1 MGGILNSLIGY
12 VDSSIH
18 MLLGEYDFDLDQP
31 GSRFCQTIELKRAP
45 ALSLTNAMDFR
56 KFMHITL
63 KDEFIPIAAYK
74 ELFTKDATV
83 MDIVL
88 DPCSEDYHERERST
102 RTTSTGLFNDIK
114 NNYMSVIPR
123 ALCIEKWSDIYHLL
137 YGILFSCDM
146 SPLFFIGIDPHTSD
160 IAFCLNSSVYTS
172 DRLMEK
178 ALKNNI
184 PKLLEYAE
192 SEYECH
198 TFKMVVKDFSYMVK
212 SPQEPSSGSI
222 KEITHNAKAFMEFNR
237 TSIEN
242 DLQTR
247 LDV

>member
-12 VDSSIH
+12 VDSSMH
-18 MLLGEYDFDLDQP
+18 MLLGEYDSDQP
-31 GSRFCQTIELKRAP
+31 GSRLCQTMELKRAP

-63 KDEFIPIAAYK
+63 KDEFIPIAAYN
-74 ELFTKDATV
+74 ELFTNDATV

-88 DPCSEDYHERERST
+88 DPCSENYYEGRRSI

-114 NNYMSVIPR
+114 NKYMSVVPR
-123 ALCIEKWSDIYHLL
+123 ALCIENGLIYHLL

-160 IAFCLNSSVYTS
+160 IALCLNSFVYTS

-192 SEYECH
+192 SEYEC
-198 TFKMVVKDFSYMVK
+198 FKMVVKDFSYMVK

-222 KEITHNAKAFMEFNR
+222 KEITYNAKAFMEFNR

-242 DLQTR
+242 DLETR

>member
-18 MLLGEYDFDLDQP
+18 MLLGEYDSDQP
-31 GSRFCQTIELKRAP
+31 GSRHCQTMELKRTP

-56 KFMHITL
+56 KFMHITI
-63 KDEFIPIAAYK
+63 KDEFIPIAAYS

-88 DPCSEDYHERERST
+88 DPCSEKYLESRRYT
-102 RTTSTGLFNDIK
+102 KTTSTGLFNSIK
-114 NNYMSVIPR
+114 DNYMSVVPST
-123 ALCIEKWSDIYHLL
+123 LYIEQGLKYRLL

-146 SPLFFIGIDPHTSD
+146 SPLFFIGMDPHTSD
-160 IAFCLNSSVYTS
+160 IAFCLNSLVYTS
-172 DRLMEK
+172 DRLVEK
-178 ALKNNI
+178 ALKNNV

-192 SEYECH
+192 SEYENF
-198 TFKMVVKDFSYMVK
+198 TFKMVVKDFSYMVR
-212 SPQEPSSGSI
+212 SPREPSSSSI
-222 KEITHNAKAFMEFNR
+222 KEITSNAKAFMEFNR

>member
-18 MLLGEYDFDLDQP
+18 MLLGEYDSDKP
-31 GSRFCQTIELKRAP
+31 GSRFCQTMELKRSP

-56 KFMHITL
+56 KFMHITM
-63 KDEFIPIAAYK
+63 KDEFIPIAAYN

-88 DPCSEDYHERERST
+88 DPCSENYYEGRRSI

-123 ALCIEKWSDIYHLL
+123 ALCIENGLIYHLL

-160 IAFCLNSSVYTS
+160 IAFCLNSFVYTS

-192 SEYECH
+192 SEYEC
-198 TFKMVVKDFSYMVK
+198 KMVVKDFSYMVK

>member
-12 VDSSIH
+12 VDSSMH
-18 MLLGEYDFDLDQP
+18 MLLKEYDPDQP
-31 GSRFCQTIELKRAP
+31 GSRFCQTMELKRTP

-63 KDEFIPIAAYK
+63 KDEFIPIAAYN
-74 ELFTKDATV
+74 ELFTNDATV

-88 DPCSEDYHERERST
+88 DPCSENYYEGRRSI

-114 NNYMSVIPR
+114 NKYMSVVPR
-123 ALCIEKWSDIYHLL
+123 ALCIENGLIYHLL

-160 IAFCLNSSVYTS
+160 IALCLNSFVYTS

-192 SEYECH
+192 SEYEC
-198 TFKMVVKDFSYMVK
+198 FKMVVKDFSYMVK

-242 DLQTR
+242 DLETR

>member
-18 MLLGEYDFDLDQP
+18 MLLGEYDPDQP
-31 GSRFCQTIELKRAP
+31 GSRFCQTMELKRAP

-63 KDEFIPIAAYK
+63 KDEFIPVAAYK

-88 DPCSEDYHERERST
+88 DPCSENYYEGGRFI

-114 NNYMSVIPR
+114 NKYMSVVPR
-123 ALCIEKWSDIYHLL
+123 ALCIENGLIYHLL

-160 IAFCLNSSVYTS
+160 IAFCLNSFVYTS
-172 DRLMEK
+172 DRLVEK

-184 PKLLEYAE
+184 PKLLKYAE
-192 SEYECH
+192 LEYEC
-198 TFKMVVKDFSYMVK
+198 KMVVKDFSYMVK

>member
-18 MLLGEYDFDLDQP
+18 MLLGEYDSDQP
-31 GSRFCQTIELKRAP
+31 GSRFCQTMELKRAP

-63 KDEFIPIAAYK
+63 KDEFIPIAAYN

-88 DPCSEDYHERERST
+88 DPCSENYYEGGRSI
-102 RTTSTGLFNDIK
+102 RTTTTGLFNDIK
-114 NNYMSVIPR
+114 NKYMSVVPR
-123 ALCIEKWSDIYHLL
+123 ALCIENGLIYHLL

-160 IAFCLNSSVYTS
+160 IAFCLNSFVYTS

-192 SEYECH
+192 SEYEC
-198 TFKMVVKDFSYMVK
+198 KMVVKDFSYMVQ
-212 SPQEPSSGSI
+212 SPQEPSSDSI
-222 KEITHNAKAFMEFNR
+222 KEITYNAKAFMEFNR

>member
-12 VDSSIH
+12 VDSSMH
-18 MLLGEYDFDLDQP
+18 MLLKEYDPDQP
-31 GSRFCQTIELKRAP
+31 GSRFCQTMDLMRTP

-63 KDEFIPIAAYK
+63 KDEFIPIAAYN
-74 ELFTKDATV
+74 ELFTNDATV

-88 DPCSEDYHERERST
+88 DPCSENYYEGGRST

-114 NNYMSVIPR
+114 NKYMLVVPR
-123 ALCIEKWSDIYHLL
+123 ALCIENGLIYHLL

-146 SPLFFIGIDPHTSD
+146 SPLFFIGIDPHTSG
-160 IAFCLNSSVYTS
+160 IALCLNSFVYTS
-172 DRLMEK
+172 DRLMER

-192 SEYECH
+192 SEYEC
-198 TFKMVVKDFSYMVK
+198 FKMVVKDFSYMVK

-242 DLQTR
+242 DLETR

>member
-18 MLLGEYDFDLDQP
+18 MLLGEYDSDQP
-31 GSRFCQTIELKRAP
+31 GSRHCQTMELKRVP

-56 KFMHITL
+56 KFMHITI
-63 KDEFIPIAAYK
+63 KDEFIPIAAYS
-74 ELFTKDATV
+74 ELFTNDATV

-88 DPCSEDYHERERST
+88 DPCSEDYYEGRRST

-123 ALCIEKWSDIYHLL
+123 ALHIENGLIYHLL

-146 SPLFFIGIDPHTSD
+146 SPLFFIGMDPHTSD
-160 IAFCLNSSVYTS
+160 IAFCLNSFVYTS
-172 DRLMEK
+172 DRLVEK
-178 ALKNNI
+178 ALKNNV

-192 SEYECH
+192 SEYENF
-198 TFKMVVKDFSYMVK
+198 TFKMVVKDFSYMVR
-212 SPQEPSSGSI
+212 SPREPSSSSI
-222 KEITHNAKAFMEFNR
+222 KEITSNAMAFMEFNR

>member
-1 MGGILNSLIGY
+1 MGGVLDSLIGY

-18 MLLGEYDFDLDQP
+18 MLSGDCDLDQP
-31 GSRFCQTIELKRAP
+31 GSRHCQTMELKRSP
-45 ALSLTNAMDFR
+45 ALSRTNAMDFR
-56 KFMHITL
+56 KFMHITM
-63 KDEFIPIAAYK
+63 KDEFIPIAAYN

-88 DPCSEDYHERERST
+88 DPCSEDYYEGRRSI

-123 ALCIEKWSDIYHLL
+123 ALYIEDGLIYHLL

-146 SPLFFIGIDPHTSD
+146 SPLFFIGMDPDISD
-160 IAFCLNSSVYTS
+160 IVFCLSSLVYTS

-178 ALKNNI
+178 ALKNNV

-192 SEYECH
+192 SEYEYL
-198 TFKMVVKDFSYMVK
+198 TFKMVVKDFSYMVRN
-212 SPQEPSSGSI
+212 PQEPSSGSI
-222 KEITHNAKAFMEFNR
+222 KEITRNAKAFMEFNR

>member
-12 VDSSIH
+12 VDSSIQ
-18 MLLGEYDFDLDQP
+18 MLSGDYASDQP
-31 GSRFCQTIELKRAP
+31 GSRFCQTMELKRAP

-63 KDEFIPIAAYK
+63 KDEFIPIAAYN

-88 DPCSEDYHERERST
+88 DPCSGDYYEGRRST
-102 RTTSTGLFNDIK
+102 RATPTGLFNDIK

-123 ALCIEKWSDIYHLL
+123 ALCIENGLIYHLL

-198 TFKMVVKDFSYMVK
+198 TFKMVVKDFSYMVRN
-212 SPQEPSSGSI
+212 PQEPSSGSI
-222 KEITHNAKAFMEFNR
+222 KEITRNAKAFMEFNR

>member
-12 VDSSIH
+12 VDSSMH
-18 MLLGEYDFDLDQP
+18 MLLKEYDPDQP
-31 GSRFCQTIELKRAP
+31 GSRFCQTMELKRTP

-63 KDEFIPIAAYK
+63 KDEFIPIAAYN
-74 ELFTKDATV
+74 ELFTNDATV

-88 DPCSEDYHERERST
+88 DPCSENYYEGGRSI

-114 NNYMSVIPR
+114 NKYMSVVPR
-123 ALCIEKWSDIYHLL
+123 ALCIENGLIYHLL

-160 IAFCLNSSVYTS
+160 IALCLNSFVYTS

-222 KEITHNAKAFMEFNR
+222 KEITYNAKAFMEFNR

-242 DLQTR
+242 DLETR

>member
-12 VDSSIH
+12 LDSSMH
-18 MLLGEYDFDLDQP
+18 MLLGEYDPDQP
-31 GSRFCQTIELKRAP
+31 GSRFCQTMELKRAP

-88 DPCSEDYHERERST
+88 DPCSENYYEGGRFI
-102 RTTSTGLFNDIK
+102 RTTTTGLFNDIK
-114 NNYMSVIPR
+114 NKYMAVVPR
-123 ALCIEKWSDIYHLL
+123 ALCIENGLIYHLL

-160 IAFCLNSSVYTS
+160 IALCLNSFVYRS

-192 SEYECH
+192 SEYEC
-198 TFKMVVKDFSYMVK
+198 KMVVKDFSYMVK